1 MIVSLIAL
9 FVAMSGTTYAVSN
22 LPKRSVGSFQLKKGA
37 VHKEHVARGAVTVS
51 KLSRGLASSAL
62 AGAAGKAGWADR
74 AGKADRATLADQ
86 ASTAGSAGSSTTAA
100 SATTTASAAD
110 AAKLGGRDPSFFVT
124 RNTIVDLPRFDLP
137 DGGRRSITLGP
148 FTYVARCTIGASG
161 NDIAEIRIYSDM
173 NNSAFDGDQVTANL
187 LTSSGDWARRY
198 LYLEGPTGQPK
209 FFAQN
214 DGTAITP
221 EGSGV
226 RSTVWY
232 AGLNLFNTTGRCYFG
247 GFAIV

>member
-9 FVAMSGTTYAVSN
+9 FVAMSGTTYAVTS
-22 LPKRSVGSFQLKKGA
+22 LPKRSVGSLQLKKGA
-37 VHKEHVARGAVTVS
+37 VHKEHIARGAVTGS
-51 KLSRGLASSAL
+51 KLSRGLASSPPT
-62 AGAAGKAGWADR
+62 GPAGKAGWADR
-74 AGKADRATLADQ
+74 AGKADRATLADR
-86 ASTAGSAGSSTTAA
+86 ASTAGSAGFAATAA
-100 SATTTASAAD
+100 GAATAGSAAD
-110 AAKLGGRDPSFFVT
+110 AVRLGGRDPSFFVT
-124 RNTIVDLPRFDLP
+124 RDTIVDLPRFDLP

-161 NDIAEIRIYSDM
+161 NDIAEIRIYSDV

-198 LYLEGPTGQPK
+198 LYVEGPTGEPK

-221 EGSGV
+221 EDGGV

-247 GFAIV
+247 GFAIL